1 MSADSK
7 KLTSEAEKA
16 EDEKFKK
23 SQGMTITSVLK
34 KYGIIFALILLIIGI
49 SIAEPKFLTPTN
61 IFNVMTQSAI
71 FGIMALG
78 MTLIII
84 AKGIDLS
91 VGSILAFSGIV
102 AATLGQVS
110 TATTKFFPSLGEMPV
125 IVPIL
130 AALLI
135 GALLGGI
142 NGSLIAYT
150 GIPAFIATLGMMTMA
165 RGMTLM
171 YTGGKPVT
179 QLTPDF
185 MFIGSK
191 IGPIPVPVLIYALMI
206 AITWVLLN
214 HTSFGKN
221 IYAIGGNI
229 KAAEISGVN
238 VNKNLVALY
247 AFCGVTAAVA
257 ALVFAGRVGSV
268 HPGAASGY
276 ELTAIAS
283 SVIGGTSFD
292 GGIGTVGG
300 AVIGALVLGV
310 LRNGL
315 TLLGVQAYWQQILE
329 GLIII
334 VAVIID
340 MRKNAKKK

>member
-1 MSADSK
+1 MSEDSRK
-7 KLTSEAEKA
+7 IAAEAEKA
-16 EDEKFKK
+16 EAVKTK
-23 SQGMTITSVLK
+23 SMQAIKLAALLK
-34 KYGIIFALILLIIGI
+34 KYGIVFALILLIAGI
-49 SIAEPKFLTPTN
+49 SLAEPKFLSPTN
-61 IFNVMTQSAI
+61 IFNVLTQSSI
-71 FGIMALG
+71 YGIMALG
-78 MTLIII
+78 MTLVIIT
-84 AKGIDLS
+84 KGIDLS

-102 AATLGQVS
+102 AASLGQVAG
-110 TATTKFFPSLGEMPV
+110 ATTKFFPSLGEMPV

-135 GALLGGI
+135 GAVLGGI

-171 YTGGKPVT
+171 YTGGKPVS

-191 IGPIPVPVLIYALMI
+191 VGIIPVPVIIYLLM
-206 AITWVLLN
+206 AFITWVLLN
-214 HTSFGKN
+214 HTAFGKN
-221 IYAIGGNI
+221 VYAIGGNT
-229 KAAEISGVN
+229 KAAEVSGVN
-238 VNKNLVALY
+238 VKKNLVILY
-247 AFCGVTAAVA
+247 VFTGLLCAVA

-268 HPGAASGY
+268 HPGAATGY

-283 SVIGGTSFD
+283 AVIGGTSFD
-292 GGIGTVGG
+292 GGIGTVSGTI
-300 AVIGALVLGV
+300 IGALVLGV

-315 TLLGVQAYWQQILE
+315 TLLGVQAYWQQVLE